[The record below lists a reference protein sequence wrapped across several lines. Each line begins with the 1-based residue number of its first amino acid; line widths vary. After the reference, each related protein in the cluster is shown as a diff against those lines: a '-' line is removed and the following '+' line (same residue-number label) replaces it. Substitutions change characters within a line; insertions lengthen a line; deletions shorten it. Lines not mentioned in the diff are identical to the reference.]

1 MDEQKSFTPYEPPQ
15 SPNGAAARIVITEL
29 IKIVCV
35 VAIVVWL
42 VQYFLFRPFT
52 VKGASMEPNYETRQ
66 YLIIDKVT
74 YRFNEPQR
82 GDVVV
87 LRHNEDIRE
96 YFLKRVVALPGERIR
111 IQHGKVTIYDG
122 AHPDGVI
129 LDEHAYLDPAIS
141 TNGELI
147 MTMGSDEYF
156 VLGDNR
162 PVSQDSRIIGPV
174 KRADIIGRVW
184 LRGWPL
190 DKFGRIDQPLYNF

>member
-1 MDEQKSFTPYEPPQ
+1 MDEQKPYTPYEPVA
-15 SPNGAAARIVITEL
+15 SPNGAAARIVIVEL

-52 VKGASMEPNYETRQ
+52 VKGASMEPNYETSQ
-66 YLIIDKVT
+66 YLIIDKIA
-74 YRFNEPQR
+74 YRFHSPER
-82 GDVVV
+82 GDVIV
-87 LRHNEDIRE
+87 LRRTDDTRE
-96 YFLKRVVALPGERIR
+96 FFLKRIVALPGERIR
-111 IQHGKVTIYDG
+111 IQHGKVTIYDE
-122 AHPDGVI
+122 AHRDGVV
-129 LDEHAYLDPAIS
+129 LDEEAYLDPSVS

-174 KRADIIGRVW
+174 KRADIVGRVW

-190 DKFGRIDQPLYNF
+190 DKFGRITHPLYNF

>member
-1 MDEQKSFTPYEPPQ
+1 MEEQRSYTPYEPQQ
-15 SPNGAAARIVITEL
+15 SATGAAARIVLAEL

-66 YLIIDKVT
+66 YLIIDKIT

-87 LRHNEDIRE
+87 LRRNDDTRE

-111 IQHGKVTIYDG
+111 IQHGKVTIYDT

-129 LDEHAYLDPAIS
+129 LDEHTYLDPSVS
-141 TNGELI
+141 TNGELV

-162 PVSQDSRIIGPV
+162 PVSQDSRIIGPI
-174 KRADIIGRVW
+174 KRADIVGRVW

-190 DKFGRIDQPLYNF
+190 DKFGRIEHPHYTF